1 MGIQTQSEAPLNMG
15 AEAAMS
21 GVGAAVGEMVVPEGV
36 ATNPMVRPGLI
47 GLAAAAGGML
57 SNQIFD
63 KDVDNNYSVR
73 ADPSAA
79 LKTAAGTSLVY
90 YFLRTQLERALPSET
105 AKEMVA
111 FLCGLVGNLVGQQ
124 LPKVPL
130 IGDIFKK
137 PEEKAQ

>member
-1 MGIQTQSEAPLNMG
+1 MGVQTLQESPLNQG

-21 GVGAAVGEMVVPEGV
+21 GVGAAVGEMVIPEGV
-36 ATNPMVRPGLI
+36 ATNAMVRPGLI

-63 KDVDNNYSVR
+63 KDVDKTYSVR

-90 YFLRTQLERALPSET
+90 YFLKEQIGRALPSET

-111 FLCGLVGNLVGQQ
+111 FLCGMLGDFVGAQ

-137 PEEKAQ
+137 PEETPK